1 MLVALVRSTVLSV
14 TGVVVVGHAPWGVEQ
29 ICWVLEGQLMSKSA
43 PQTSSNSGRY
53 DASDNRHAMQA
64 VSGKFISPGSTG
76 GPCACSASGACS
88 FIPVAR
94 PSQKFPPKN
103 RFCVVS
109 KLSTGNV
116 CEYGY
121 RCAVRFAARYG

>member
-1 MLVALVRSTVLSV
+1 MLVALVRSCGLSV
-14 TGVVVVGHAPWGVEQ
+14 TGVVVVGNAPWGVEQ
-29 ICWVLEGQLMSKSA
+29 ICSVLEGQLMSKSA
-43 PQTSSNSGRY
+43 PHTNSKSGRY

-76 GPCACSASGACS
+76 GPCACSASGVCS

-103 RFCVVS
+103 SCCVVL
-109 KLSTGNV
+109 KFSTGYE
-116 CEYGY
+116 CEYVY
-121 RCAVRFAARYG
+121 RCAVRLAARK

>member
-1 MLVALVRSTVLSV
+1 MLVALVRSTGLSAI
-14 TGVVVVGHAPWGVEQ
+14 GVVSLPKAPLGVAQ
-29 ICWVLEGQLMSKSA
+29 ICVVLDGKLMSKST
-43 PQTSSNSGRY
+43 PQTSSKSGRY
-53 DASDNRHAMQA
+53 DAVLSRNAMQA
-64 VSGKFISPGSTG
+64 VSGKPCSKGSTG
-76 GPCACSASGACS
+76 GPCACSASGVCS

-103 RFCVVS
+103 RPCTEL

-121 RCAVRFAARYG
+121 RIAVRLAALKR